1 MVIIVFGLP
10 GSGKSFFASRLA
22 AKLGATYISTDVL
35 RFELFPKRTY
45 SDSEKLKVYDHMLKM
60 MVRDISDHATI
71 VLDGTFYKESLRSK
85 FEEEAKKLGDKLIY
99 IEVIASEKKIKE
111 RTEKPRISSEANFDV
126 YLKLKQE
133 FEPVRTDHLVLD
145 SSDLNIEAMIDQ
157 AIHYIGN
164 YR

>member
-22 AKLGATYISTDVL
+22 VRLGSTYISTDAL

-45 SDSEKLKVYDHMLKM
+45 SDSEKMRVYDHMLNM
-60 MVRDISDHATI
+60 MVRDIFDHATI
-71 VLDGTFYKESLRSK
+71 VLDGTFYKESLRNK

-99 IEVIASEKKIKE
+99 IEVIASEKEIKQ
-111 RTEKPRISSEANFDV
+111 RTEKPRINSEANFDV

-133 FEPVRTDHLVLD
+133 FEPVKTDHLVLD
-145 SSDLNIEAMIDQ
+145 SSASNIEVMIDQ
-157 AIHYIGN
+157 AIHYIGT